1 MPKIV
6 SYSDKLI
13 VFEDY
18 NDFNKY
24 QRIDK
29 DTISNNSVRK
39 IAMWYKT
46 LHSHN
51 ELYETSCKEYFS
63 LANINKIIAATN
75 AKVVITSTIRD
86 KAYFPGVLK
95 FLLENNIPVIA
106 TTKVLNYQKGEEIKR
121 FLKENPVNNYIILD
135 DDYFAGFEL
144 PNFVQTN
151 FNEGGL
157 TEEKSK
163 EAIRKLTR

>member
-1 MPKIV
+1 MINDMEKIIFLDIDGV
-6 SYSDKLI
+6 LTNGRYIKSILK
-13 VFEDY
+13 DY
-18 NDFNKY
+18 
-24 QRIDK
+24 
-29 DTISNNSVRK
+29 
-39 IAMWYKT
+39 
-46 LHSHN
+46 HN
-51 ELYETSCKEYFS
+51 EENPVKRHIMELDPT
-63 LANINKIIAATN
+63 NIYNVNKIIVATN

-95 FLLENNIPVIA
+95 FLLEHNIPIIA
-106 TTKVLNYQKGEEIKR
+106 TTKVLNYQKGKEIKR

-144 PNFVQTN
+144 PNFVQTD

>member
-1 MPKIV
+1 MINNMEKIIFL
-6 SYSDKLI
+6 D
-13 VFEDY
+13 
-18 NDFNKY
+18 
-24 QRIDK
+24 IDGVLTNGAYVQTILK
-29 DTISNNSVRK
+29 EHNNEEDTIKRH
-39 IAMWYKT
+39 IM
-46 LHSHN
+46 
-51 ELYETSCKEYFS
+51 ELDPTNI
-63 LANINKIIAATN
+63 ANINKIIAATN

-121 FLKENPVNNYIILD
+121 FLKENPVNKYIILD

-144 PNFVQTN
+144 SNFVQTD